1 MILKFRE
8 LFERASA
15 EFRAGDLSYQRV
27 ESRNHLEIWNHFRNH
42 FMYRTRCVTNAIHR
56 SCEFSSSQK
65 FRVKTWIPNREF
77 FRSTKFKNRPDSIE
91 LLAPWHYSAL
101 NELDELNDNV
111 DQNCF
116 SWTLEHFE
124 MKPVTVVRSP
134 FTPNLFGPGCWYLL
148 LLAINHSISTHWALP
163 DFFVIWH
170 ITRSNRSFLL
180 DSYSEFLR
188 CLFENK
194 LATHWT
200 WKSEP

>member
-15 EFRAGDLSYQRV
+15 EIRAGDLSYQRV

-56 SCEFSSSQK
+56 SCEFFSSQK

-77 FRSTKFKNRPDSIE
+77 FRSTSNSRIGQIRSS
-91 LLAPWHYSAL
+91 YSH
-101 NELDELNDNV
+101 LDIILRWT
-111 DQNCF
+111 
-116 SWTLEHFE
+116 SWTNWMTTSIRTVSVGHSNTS
-124 MKPVTVVRSP
+124 KSVTVVRSP